1 MTVYDIRL
9 PDTSRLDQAGQFATA
24 SRGPEAIAEDIQDA
38 LRGTALFERWRQT
51 QEEPDEVDPTLGVTD
66 PAATVTGLS
75 GEQAAQAQ
83 GPSLPGITDIEEVA
97 PNLYKIFGAGG
108 NSVVWVM
115 EDGVALIDTKLPNNG
130 QAILDQVRKVTDK
143 PVTMV
148 INTHS
153 HPDHVGSN
161 QFFKDLQANLRVIA
175 QANTAARMAKPAGPF
190 PANPATDSFED
201 HMVLGEGADRIELH
215 YYGPGHTDGDA
226 FIVFPQVKT
235 VMMGDIMAWSMA
247 PLIDPGSGGS
257 AVKLADTLAVGV
269 LNINNLRDLN
279 SDKNAGKVTLAVR
292 LGSQGARIYH
302 FILITGAVV
311 AAVAYTLLNYESPYQ
326 FLFLIT
332 LPLLF
337 QNLRV
342 VLTTDYSSDLDN
354 QLKKL
359 AVATMIFALTLGL
372 GLVY

>member
-1 MTVYDIRL
+1 MKRFAILGSIVA
-9 PDTSRLDQAGQFATA
+9 AGLA
-24 SRGPEAIAEDIQDA
+24 
-38 LRGTALFERWRQT
+38 
-51 QEEPDEVDPTLGVTD
+51 
-66 PAATVTGLS
+66 AATVTGLS

-130 QAILDQVRKVTDK
+130 QAILDQIRKITDK

-175 QANTAARMAKPAGPF
+175 QANTAARMAQPAGPF

-201 HMVLGEGADRIELH
+201 RMVLGEGADRIELH

-257 AVKLADTLAVGV
+257 AVKLADTLEKASKG
-269 LNINNLRDLN
+269 
-279 SDKNAGKVTLAVR
+279 
-292 LGSQGARIYH
+292 
-302 FILITGAVV
+302 ITGVETIIEGHGNIENWQRFLDFAAFSRALVEEAKKQVDAGGTPDDVV
-311 AAVAYTLLNYESPYQ
+311 AALEASGKWD
-326 FLFLIT
+326 LFLGT
-332 LPLLF
+332 ELLPGLEYGGTPKSRAKINAIVSM
-337 QNLRV
+337 QELRGEEP
-342 VLTTDYSSDLDN
+342 
-354 QLKKL
+354 QLI
-359 AVATMIFALTLGL
+359 MGL
-372 GLVY
+372 PPEEQ